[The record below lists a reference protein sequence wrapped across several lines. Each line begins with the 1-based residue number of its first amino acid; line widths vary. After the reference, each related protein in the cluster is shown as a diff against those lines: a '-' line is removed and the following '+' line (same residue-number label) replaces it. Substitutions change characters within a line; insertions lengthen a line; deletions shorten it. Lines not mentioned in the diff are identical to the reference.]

1 MLMTLTMTVTLA
13 AMIAICGV
21 ILQQLVICFTPPS
34 LTWLVYVAGVPAIL
48 GICIT
53 TVCRSLIT
61 KVKHL
66 HFFDSLSLT
75 ITHCPAQC
83 VQPWE
88 IGTVFSVVGALQAMM
103 PLLASPMYGFLYKRT
118 LATLPGA
125 FLLLNVGLYVVVMFL
140 VLWVYTR
147 MRSTGVVGADM
158 ELTHGEELV
167 GVRKS
172 INIKY

>member
-1 MLMTLTMTVTLA
+1 MTA
-13 AMIAICGV
+13 
-21 ILQQLVICFTPPS
+21 
-34 LTWLVYVAGVPAIL
+34 
-48 GICIT
+48 
-53 TVCRSLIT
+53 LIY
-61 KVKHL
+61 
-66 HFFDSLSLT
+66 F
-75 ITHCPAQC
+75 PAQC

-118 LATLPGA
+118 LASLPGA

-167 GVRKS
+167 GVRT
-172 INIKY
+172 NI

>member
-1 MLMTLTMTVTLA
+1 M
-13 AMIAICGV
+13 
-21 ILQQLVICFTPPS
+21 
-34 LTWLVYVAGVPAIL
+34 
-48 GICIT
+48 
-53 TVCRSLIT
+53 
-61 KVKHL
+61 
-66 HFFDSLSLT
+66 
-75 ITHCPAQC
+75 
-83 VQPWE
+83 
-88 IGTVFSVVGALQAMM
+88 FSVVGALQAMM

-167 GVRKS
+167 GVTQIFDMNNFRGVGNV
-172 INIKY
+172 NITGFFSCLDEKFRSVTNDRS